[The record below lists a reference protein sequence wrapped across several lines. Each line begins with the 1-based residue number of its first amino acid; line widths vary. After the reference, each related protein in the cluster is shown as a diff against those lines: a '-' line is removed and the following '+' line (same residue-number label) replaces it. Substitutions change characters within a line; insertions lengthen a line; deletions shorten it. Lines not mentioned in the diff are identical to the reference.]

1 MKKLAKRIALTVSSV
16 AVAGAAV
23 LGAGGTASAAPL
35 ASTHAQHPAGRA
47 VAADYSWDHGVGYLL
62 ERGYSCDEARG
73 WHQDPHGT
81 DSTRHDCDGLYYRD
95 GHFYRWEDEG
105 HGGWTSDRSYRHDG
119 NRCEHDGRGRHHHD
133 LSRDDR

>member
-16 AVAGAAV
+16 AVAAGAV

-35 ASTHAQHPAGRA
+35 ASMHAQHPTDRT

-62 ERGYSCDEARG
+62 ERGYSCDETRG
-73 WHQDPHGT
+73 WHQDHHGT
-81 DSTRHDCDGLYYRD
+81 DSTRHDCDGLHYRD
-95 GHFYRWEDEG
+95 GHFYRWEGEG
-105 HGGWTSDRSYRHDG
+105 HGWTSDRSYRHDG
-119 NRCEHDGRGRHHHD
+119 NRYEHDGEGRYHHD